1 MNSKGLGKKIIHF
14 IICML
19 LTSVTAHAGNIDPG
33 GADDKYA
40 WGENIGWINLEPA
53 SGPGVTVIDTA
64 VTGTAWSEN
73 AGWIT
78 FDPAFGGVV
87 NDGSGNLSGYA
98 WAENAGWISF
108 SCEDRGTCAVASYGV
123 AVDPCD
129 GTFSGMA
136 WGENIGWISFSS
148 SGAAPFQIVT
158 AWRLDSDDDGTPDCS
173 DNCLSDP
180 AKTDPGACGC
190 GVADTDSDGD
200 GTPDCHENTN
210 SGGGGSGGSGCFI
223 NFVIQSR

>member
-1 MNSKGLGKKIIHF
+1 
-14 IICML
+14 ML
-19 LTSVTAHAGNIDPG
+19 LISVTAHAGNIDPG

-40 WGENIGWINLEPA
+40 WAENIGWINLEPV
-53 SGPGVTVIDTA
+53 SGPGVTVTDSA
-64 VTGTAWSEN
+64 VTGTAWS
-73 AGWIT
+73 
-78 FDPAFGGVV
+78 
-87 NDGSGNLSGYA
+87 
-98 WAENAGWISF
+98 ENAGWISF
-108 SCEDRGTCAVASYGV
+108 SCEDRGTCTVASYGV
-123 AVDPCD
+123 VIDPCD
-129 GTFSGMA
+129 GIFSGKA
-136 WGENIGWISFSS
+136 WGENIGWVSFSS

-223 NFVIQSR
+223 NSAEQRK

>member
-1 MNSKGLGKKIIHF
+1 MNSKSLGKKIIHF
-14 IICML
+14 IVCML
-19 LTSVTAHAGNIDPG
+19 LLSWSAHAGNIDPG

-53 SGPGVTVIDTA
+53 LGPGVTVTDAA
-64 VTGTAWSEN
+64 VTGTAWSED

-87 NDGSGNLSGYA
+87 NDGRGNLSGSA
-98 WAENAGWISF
+98 WGENIGWISF
-108 SCEDRGTCAVASYGV
+108 SCEDRDTCAVASYGV

-136 WGENIGWISFSS
+136 WGENIGWVSFSS

-158 AWRLDSDDDGTPDCS
+158 AWRLDSDGDGTADCS
-173 DNCLSDP
+173 DNCPTDP
-180 AKTDPGACGC
+180 AKSEPGACGC
-190 GVADTDSDGD
+190 GVEDTDSDGD
-200 GTPDCHENTN
+200 GTADCNENTN
-210 SGGGGSGGSGCFI
+210 SGGGGGSGCFI
-223 NFVIQSR
+223 DSVAQPK